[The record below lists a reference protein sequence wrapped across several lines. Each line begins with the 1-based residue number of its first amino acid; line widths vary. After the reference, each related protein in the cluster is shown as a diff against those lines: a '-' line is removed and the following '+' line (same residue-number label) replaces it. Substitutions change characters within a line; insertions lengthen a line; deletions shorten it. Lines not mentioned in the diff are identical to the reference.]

1 MWANEIRASLLE
13 IHYCNSTL
21 DINGRINQL
30 LSALVHVSLSLSI
43 EGDYLKLS
51 QFPYNSHQS
60 LVGPPGS

>member
-30 LSALVHVSLSLSI
+30 LSALVHLPLSM

-60 LVGPPGS
+60 PVGPPGS